1 MSGAILTKI
10 AMASLTIGT
19 IVHKLLQ
26 ALKLMLGAVLMLKIM
41 VAVAM
46 VEAPI
51 PMVMEY
57 QTPTMLAQM
66 KPPMLKMMLIVMD
79 ALTMT
84 DLETVMETETVAP
97 VPIVMVMALLM
108 TTITV
113 QILWLERLLI
123 LWAAPMLKM
132 AVETVVTDLE
142 TVMEA
147 ETAGEPVVL
156 GDSIAFQ
163 T

>member
-1 MSGAILTKI
+1 M
-10 AMASLTIGT
+10 IGT

-26 ALKLMLGAVLMLKIM
+26 VLKSMLGAVLMLKTT
-41 VAVAM
+41 AV
-46 VEAPI
+46 VEAVVQTI
-51 PMVMEY
+51 PMVTES
-57 QTPTMLAQM
+57 QTPTMLVQM
-66 KPPMLKMMLIVMD
+66 KLRMLKMMLMVMD

-108 TTITV
+108 RRITAKTRWPEQLSMLGAV
-113 QILWLERLLI
+113 L
-123 LWAAPMLKM
+123 MLKM
-132 AVETVVTDLE
+132 AVETAAETDLE

-147 ETAGEPVVL
+147 ETAVEPVALV
-156 GDSIAFQ
+156 DSIAFQ